1 MFNLV
6 SFFFMMNMNEKYNK
20 KFFKTVFNKIP
31 N

>member
-6 SFFFMMNMNEKYNK
+6 SFFFMMIMNEKYNK
-20 KFFKTVFNKIP
+20 NFYKTVFNKIP